1 MLVKG
6 ELEKLG
12 TPKGLPNLVDLFN
25 TILDQ
30 GGTVIMCELANEA
43 KHIKLEDLRDRQ
55 SHRDQECSL
64 IPAAGRRRD
73 DDVVVLSRNGMVFY
87 RAIAHE

>member
-30 GGTVIMCELANEA
+30 GGTVIMCELAIEA
-43 KHIKLEDLRDRQ
+43 KDIKPEDLRDSRIVIKSAPSFLLQ
-55 SHRDQECSL
+55 AEG
-64 IPAAGRRRD
+64 ATMT
-73 DDVVVLSRNGMVFY
+73 LSF
-87 RAIAHE
+87 